1 MPAGCVKA
9 GLVAFIELES
19 DEACMEMRIGLG
31 RVKKL
36 LDGGDV
42 EVAWWDM
49 CGTGGRKAW
58 PANPTFKPWKLR
70 GRVGTSTEPKRCILP
85 VPLYLT
91 GTQGLPDKGRSIAGS
106 SLKLTKRCVTVL
118 RKYCLH
124 VRPDLRVAC
133 RDSDGGC
140 GAGDDDAVRED
151 GGEEEKGEE
160 ESEEVGGDLAP
171 QNCQFFC

>member
-1 MPAGCVKA
+1 VPTALANAVIGINHPPAALQQARRAVSEVQEARELPTVMPAGCVKA

-31 RVKKL
+31 RVEKL

-49 CGTGGRKAW
+49 CGTRGRKAW

-91 GTQGLPDKGRSIAGS
+91 GTQGLPNQGRSIAGS

-118 RKYCLH
+118 RKYCQH
-124 VRPDLRVAC
+124 V
-133 RDSDGGC
+133 
-140 GAGDDDAVRED
+140 
-151 GGEEEKGEE
+151 
-160 ESEEVGGDLAP
+160 
-171 QNCQFFC
+171 